1 MNDVGHGVCFYR
13 ISRRWQQRVE
23 PVAPGRLPRKPA
35 AIPVEKEDIVS
46 WESHRQDSLPS
57 SRKHYQNEWEG

>member
-13 ISRRWQQRVE
+13 ISRRWQQRAE

-35 AIPVEKEDIVS
+35 AILVEKEDILS
-46 WESHRQDSLPS
+46 
-57 SRKHYQNEWEG
+57 